1 MYHAYIPITFI
12 PLCIKGRSKCFFI
25 TFEMTGWEGVYVD
38 FEFLGLNEESLTRE
52 KKVFLVRKIQSFSR
66 LPPVRAKVV
75 LIENDNVT
83 EEDQIA
89 VAKVNGIHYFI
100 VCLAEY
106 LIVMD
111 LHYVRNDIIAQLL
124 DWNQMVVLN

>member
-1 MYHAYIPITFI
+1 
-12 PLCIKGRSKCFFI
+12 
-25 TFEMTGWEGVYVD
+25 MTGWEGVYVD
-38 FEFLGLNEESLTRE
+38 FEFLGLNAESLTQE
-52 KKVFLVRKIQSFSR
+52 KKVFLVRTIQSFSR
-66 LPPVRAKVV
+66 RPPVRAKVV

-89 VAKVNGIHYFI
+89 VAKVHGIHYFI

-111 LHYVRNDIIAQLL
+111 LHYVRHDIIAQLL
-124 DWNQMVVLN
+124 EWNQMVVLN